1 VKRDFIV
8 ICTGFLLEKTAPL
21 VAQVIKKY
29 EHSANKAAE
38 ESGGLGN
45 SCYPIAP
52 NVAQMKETDIQGF
65 RELLS

>member
-29 EHSANKAAE
+29 EHSAIKAAE
-38 ESGGLGN
+38 EAGGLGN
-45 SCYPIAP
+45 SGYPIAP
-52 NVAQMKETDIQGF
+52 NVAQMKEADIQGF